1 MKADVES
8 AKAVGSVALEKLS
21 KLAELEKCAA
31 GGMSGGTVSV
41 PGHTDPEPVASRS
54 HPNTAGNLD
63 SSRKHKSPPSPESSW
78 CTDRLSIKDYSEDED
93 EEIDVDD

>member
-54 HPNTAGNLD
+54 RPNTTENLD
-63 SSRKHKSPPSPESSW
+63 SSRKHKSSPSPESSW
-78 CTDRLSIKDYSEDED
+78 CTDRLSIKSYSEDED